1 MTSLDTARDTTRAV
15 AFGTR
20 LPKARKP
27 GRRHL
32 LPGFGLTFGITTL
45 YLVLIV
51 ALPLAAMLLKTFS
64 LGWPEFWRIVSSPR
78 AISAYWITFSSAA
91 AAAVFNGFFGL
102 LLAWVL
108 VRYEFPGK
116 RIIDGLVDLPFA
128 LPTAVAG
135 LALVTLFG
143 PAGWYGQVLVPLGI
157 TVTHAQLGII
167 VAMAFTSLPFVVRT
181 VQPVL
186 EDIPEDVQEAA
197 RLLGATP
204 FQVFSK
210 VILPLVLPA
219 FTTGVVLC
227 FARAIGEFG
236 AVVFIA
242 GNLPGMTEIV
252 SLLIFIRLDE
262 HNYPAAAALATV
274 LLATA
279 FVTLF
284 LTNLLQAWQLRY
296 ADKSR

>member
-1 MTSLDTARDTTRAV
+1 MASR
-15 AFGTR
+15 
-20 LPKARKP
+20 RK
-27 GRRHL
+27 HL
-32 LPGFGLTFGITTL
+32 LPGFGLTFGVTTS

-51 ALPLAAMLLKTFS
+51 LLPIAAMLLKTTS
-64 LGWPEFWRIVSSPR
+64 LGLPEFWRIVSSQR
-78 AISAYWITFSSAA
+78 AISAYWVTFTSAGIA
-91 AAAVFNGFFGL
+91 AGFNALFGL

-135 LALVTLFG
+135 LSLVTLFG
-143 PAGWYGQVLVPLGI
+143 PVGWYGQYLEPMGI
-157 TVTHAQLGII
+157 KVTYAQLGITI
-167 VAMAFTSLPFVVRT
+167 AMAFTSIPFVVRT

-186 EDIPEDVQEAA
+186 EDIPGEVEEAA
-197 RLLGATP
+197 RSLGASPRQT
-204 FQVFSK
+204 FWR
-210 VILPLVLPA
+210 VILPLILPA
-219 FTTGVVLC
+219 FTTGVVLS
-227 FARAIGEFG
+227 FARSIGEFG

-242 GNLPGMTEIV
+242 GNLPGKTEIV

-274 LLATA
+274 LLAVA
-279 FVTLF
+279 FTTLF